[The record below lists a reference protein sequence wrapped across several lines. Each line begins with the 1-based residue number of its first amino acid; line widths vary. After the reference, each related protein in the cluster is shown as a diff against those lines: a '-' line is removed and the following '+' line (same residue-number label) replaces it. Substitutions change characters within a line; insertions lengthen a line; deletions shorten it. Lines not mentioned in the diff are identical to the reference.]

1 MERDDIIE
9 YSLDSHHSEEEGVKI
24 RKKIYFVTILLTVIT
39 AVEVALG
46 IVWHEVGIPV
56 PYFVVQWAFIIMTA
70 VKAGY
75 IIGVF
80 MHLGDER
87 KGIQMTILIPY
98 ILFIMYFIFIA
109 LSEANHWYDMRV
121 LYNWLF

>member
-24 RKKIYFVTILLTVIT
+24 RKKIYFVTFLLTAIT

-56 PYFVVQWAFIIMTA
+56 SYLVVQWAFIIMTA

-75 IIGVF
+75 IIGIF

-87 KGIQMTILIPY
+87 RGIQLTILVPY
-98 ILFIMYFIFIA
+98 ILFIMYLTFIC
-109 LSEANHWYDMRV
+109 LSEANHWFDMRI

>member
-24 RKKIYFVTILLTVIT
+24 RKKIYFVTVLLTVIT

-46 IVWHEVGIPV
+46 ITWHNLGLDHT
-56 PYFVVQWAFIIMTA
+56 VVQYAFIVMTA

-87 KGIQMTILIPY
+87 KGMQLTILVPY
-98 ILFIMYFIFIA
+98 ILFIMYFVFIS
-109 LSEANHWYDMRV
+109 LSEANHWFDMRI
-121 LYNWLF
+121 LYSWLF

>member
-9 YSLDSHHSEEEGVKI
+9 YSLDSHHSEEEGVLI

-39 AVEVALG
+39 LVEVALG
-46 IVWHEVGIPV
+46 VWWESLGLPHI
-56 PYFVVQWAFIIMTA
+56 VVQYSFIIMTL

-75 IIGVF
+75 IVTVF

-87 KGIQMTILIPY
+87 RPFLITVVVPY
-98 ILFIMYFIFIA
+98 ALFISYLVFIC
-109 LSEANHWYDMRV
+109 LNEANTWMDSRI

>member
-9 YSLDSHHSEEEGVKI
+9 YSLHSHHSEEEGVLI

-39 AVEVALG
+39 LVEVALG
-46 IVWHEVGIPV
+46 VWWESLGLPHA
-56 PYFVVQWAFIIMTA
+56 VVQYSFIIMTL

-75 IIGVF
+75 IVAVF

-87 KGIQMTILIPY
+87 RPFLITVVVPY
-98 ILFIMYFIFIA
+98 ALFISYLVFIC
-109 LSEANHWYDMRV
+109 LNEANTWMDSRI

>member
-9 YSLDSHHSEEEGVKI
+9 YSLNAQHSEEEGVKI

-39 AVEVALG
+39 LVEVAMGVWWHSLG
-46 IVWHEVGIPV
+46 LPHWVIQ
-56 PYFVVQWAFIIMTA
+56 YTFIALTV

-75 IIGVF
+75 IIGIF

-87 KGIQMTILIPY
+87 KPFRMLVIVPY
-98 ILFIMYFIFIA
+98 VLFIAYFVFIM
-109 LSEANHWYDMRV
+109 LDEATTWFDSRL

>member
-9 YSLDSHHSEEEGVKI
+9 YSLDSHHSEEEGVII
-24 RKKIYFVTILLTVIT
+24 RKKIYFVTFLLTAIT
-39 AVEVALG
+39 LVEVALG
-46 IVWHEVGIPV
+46 VWWESLGLPHI
-56 PYFVVQWAFIIMTA
+56 VVQYSFIIMTL

-75 IIGVF
+75 IIAVF

-87 KGIQMTILIPY
+87 RPFLITVVVPY
-98 ILFIMYFIFIA
+98 VLFISYLVFIC
-109 LSEANHWYDMRV
+109 LNEATKWMDSRL

>member
-9 YSLDSHHSEEEGVKI
+9 YSLDAHHSEEEGVKV
-24 RKKIYFVTILLTVIT
+24 RKKIYFVTILLTAIT
-39 AVEVALG
+39 AIEVALG
-46 IVWHEVGIPV
+46 VWWHSLGLPHI
-56 PYFVVQWAFIIMTA
+56 VVQYAFIIMTL

-75 IIGVF
+75 IVAVF

-87 KGIQMTILIPY
+87 RPFLMAVVVPY
-98 ILFIMYFIFIA
+98 SLFIAYLIFIC
-109 LSEANHWYDMRV
+109 LNEATTWMESRI

>member
-39 AVEVALG
+39 ALEVALG
-46 IVWHEVGIPV
+46 IVWHEIGLPV
-56 PYFVVQWAFIIMTA
+56 PYAVVQWAFIIMTA

-80 MHLGDER
+80 MHLGEER
-87 KGIQMTILIPY
+87 KGIQMTILVPY
-98 ILFIMYFIFIA
+98 ILFIMYFVFIC
-109 LSEANHWYDMRV
+109 LSEANHWYDMRI